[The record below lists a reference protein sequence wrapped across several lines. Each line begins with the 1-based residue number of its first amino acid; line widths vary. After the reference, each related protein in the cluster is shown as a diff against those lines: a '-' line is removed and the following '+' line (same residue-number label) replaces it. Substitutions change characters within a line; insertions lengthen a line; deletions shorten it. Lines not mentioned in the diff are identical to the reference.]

1 MAVILPPNVAAPEKV
16 TKSVCTAP
24 CAVSVIVIVEDPFVA
39 EKVTSPADVVSL
51 KGVMSFGLIP
61 VSYTHLTLPTNREV

>member
-51 KGVMSFGLIP
+51 
-61 VSYTHLTLPTNREV
+61 